1 MTAPHFPH
9 PDDSRL
15 PEQDSVGLV
24 DWSLV
29 RDRVGFAL
37 RATRRRPI
45 VALLCFVAIASLG
58 PVSLAVMPRTYE
70 VEAIV
75 TAGRNPIVSTLAYP
89 VLQRPFESEDPAQ
102 LAQDMILRRDN
113 LEALIEETGLLE
125 HWLRTR
131 APLVRFRDRVL
142 ELVTG
147 KEPTREERI
156 EGLVER
162 LEKRFKIEVPGAQ
175 PGAPPS
181 AAKDRVVMTLQW
193 PHAEIAKVFVE
204 TAARRFFEN
213 RREREVSMV
222 RDAVGVLEVHAAG
235 LRREIEAKVR
245 QVHEL
250 ELGLVRGNT
259 ALSRTDRSQR
269 GRVPEEQALA
279 RLRATLDSKKL
290 ALAELERLTELRSEE
305 LRSEYARVRT
315 AYSEEHPD
323 VVRTRKLLERL
334 SVPPQLAALRSEIV
348 ELEQDIDRAAARV
361 ARLVDGED
369 PALEYQRTELRLLL
383 TQYSTVRDRIDG
395 AHVEAQAA
403 KAGFGHRYGFTVPPR
418 IPTKPIRPIAS
429 LAIAAGV
436 LAGVL
441 FSLFAATALDA
452 RSGRIIE
459 RWQIERT
466 LHLRVVGELRS

>member
-1 MTAPHFPH
+1 M
-9 PDDSRL
+9 
-15 PEQDSVGLV
+15 
-24 DWSLV
+24 
-29 RDRVGFAL
+29 
-37 RATRRRPI
+37 
-45 VALLCFVAIASLG
+45 LCFLAIASLG

-75 TAGRNPIVSTLAYP
+75 TAARNPIVSTLAYP

-102 LAQDMILRRDN
+102 VAHDMILRRDN

-125 HWLRTR
+125 QWLRTR
-131 APLVRFRDRVL
+131 APLVRLRDRVL

-156 EGLVER
+156 EALVER

-181 AAKDRVVMTLQW
+181 AAKDRIVMTLQW
-193 PHAEIAKVFVE
+193 PHAETAKVLVD

-222 RDAVGVLEVHAAG
+222 RDAVGVLEVHAAS

-245 QVHEL
+245 EVHEL

-259 ALSRTDRSQR
+259 ALSRTERSQR

-279 RLRATLDSKKL
+279 RLRATLDSKKV
-290 ALAELERLTELRSEE
+290 ALAELERLTEVRSDALRT
-305 LRSEYARVRT
+305 EYARIRT
-315 AYSEEHPD
+315 TYSEEHPE

-334 SVPPQLAALRSEIV
+334 SDPPGQLATLRSEIV
-348 ELEQDIDRAAARV
+348 ELEQDVDRAGARL

-395 AHVEAQAA
+395 ARVETQAA

-436 LAGVL
+436 LAGAL
-441 FSLFAATALDA
+441 FSLFATAALDA

-466 LHLRVVGELRS
+466 LHLRVVGEMRS